1 MHWVSAAIALP
12 VMLYSG
18 VVFHGPALRGLQA
31 GNITMDL
38 PITLAIWLAF
48 AGSLFETLQRSH
60 DVYFDA
66 VVSLIFLLLIGRVL
80 EQAMRRRSDHAA
92 KNLREM
98 LEGKAHRIDTN
109 GQPETIAASALRAGD
124 EIIAYSGEILQADGV
139 LLSRSADLDESALT
153 GEAAPRHALSG
164 EQVVAGAVLLG
175 GPARVC
181 VTHVG
186 EASQMG
192 QMAQMID
199 DVADHK
205 GRLQLLSDKFAQSY
219 IPLVFFGSLGGFVL
233 WFAVMGAPFAQSL
246 QIAIAVLIVTCPC
259 AAGLATPAVT
269 TRAANIALK
278 KGVVVKSGASLET
291 LGAVDHLFIDKTGTA
306 SQPGLNPDD
315 AIEPMLL
322 QAAQRLAA
330 GSQHPP
336 RRSNLLRTSA
346 NTQVK
351 ALKD

>member
-1 MHWVSAAIALP
+1 MSVAGQTLALEGVRCAGCVLKIEKHLAALAGVRHARGNATQIKDVSSGTPEPSLLPRLAVAALGMMNIMAFSVSVWFGL
-12 VMLYSG
+12 VTDMG
-18 VVFHGPALRGLQA
+18 HGPALRGLQA

-199 DVADHK
+199 DVAV
-205 GRLQLLSDKFAQSY
+205 RASR
-219 IPLVFFGSLGGFVL
+219 PL
-233 WFAVMGAPFAQSL
+233 P
-246 QIAIAVLIVTCPC
+246 
-259 AAGLATPAVT
+259 
-269 TRAANIALK
+269 
-278 KGVVVKSGASLET
+278 
-291 LGAVDHLFIDKTGTA
+291 
-306 SQPGLNPDD
+306 
-315 AIEPMLL
+315 
-322 QAAQRLAA
+322 
-330 GSQHPP
+330 
-336 RRSNLLRTSA
+336 
-346 NTQVK
+346 
-351 ALKD
+351 